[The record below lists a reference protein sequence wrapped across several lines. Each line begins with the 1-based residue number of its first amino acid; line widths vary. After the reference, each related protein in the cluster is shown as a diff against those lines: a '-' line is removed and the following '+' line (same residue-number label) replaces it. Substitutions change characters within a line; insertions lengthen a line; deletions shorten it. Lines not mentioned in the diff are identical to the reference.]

1 MSTNRLYKAQTRF
14 LFHAHIK
21 IKISVFYP
29 DSVFDNLFAVLEEID
44 RKYNS
49 YQSGSYIDLINKSA
63 GCFVEVNDE
72 TVNILKKVIFLSGFF
87 EGTYDITIMPLIRLW
102 GFYKE
107 DQLKVPSQSDI
118 DIIRPLVDYNKIEM
132 LENKVRIAE
141 GQEIITG
148 SFIKAYAVDKL
159 IEKMKE
165 IGISD
170 AIVNAGGS
178 TIYALNDEAHPSWE
192 IIARNPDDES
202 LLFGLK
208 IADCC
213 YSTSSQ
219 SKTNI
224 NIGGKQYGHI
234 LNPATGYPSLNKQ
247 VGIVSD
253 SCMVG
258 DIVSTGLFNETPEGF
273 LKKMDSLSEYYKL
286 EGYIINEDGGIT
298 CTEGFSYY
306 HNCL

>member
-1 MSTNRLYKAQTRF
+1 MSTDRLYKAQTRF

-29 DSVFDNLFAVLEEID
+29 DSVFDMLFAVLEKID
-44 RKYNS
+44 REYNS

-63 GCFVEVNDE
+63 GCFVDVNGE
-72 TVNILKKVIFLSGFF
+72 TADILKKVIFLSDFF
-87 EGTYDITIMPLIRLW
+87 EGAYDITIMPLIRLW

-107 DQLKVPSQSDI
+107 HQHKVPSPEEI
-118 DIIRPLVDYNKIEM
+118 NAIKPLVDYRKIEI
-132 LENKVRIAE
+132 LDNKVRIAE

-165 IGISD
+165 TGISD
-170 AIVNAGGS
+170 AIINAGGS

-192 IIARNPDDES
+192 IITRSPGNES
-202 LLFGLK
+202 LLFNLK
-208 IADCC
+208 MANCC

-219 SKTNI
+219 SKTHI
-224 NIGGKQYGHI
+224 NIEGKQYGHI
-234 LNPATGYPSLNKQ
+234 LNPVTGYPSLNKQ

-253 SCMVG
+253 SCIVG

-273 LKKMDSLSEYYKL
+273 LKKMDSLSKYYKL
-286 EGYIINEDGGIT
+286 EGYIMNEDGGVT
-298 CTEGFSYY
+298 CSEGFRYY
-306 HNCL
+306 HNSL

>member
-1 MSTNRLYKAQTRF
+1 MSIDRLYKAQMRF

-21 IKISVFYP
+21 IKISVFYD
-29 DSVFDNLFAVLEEID
+29 DSVFDTLFAVLEDVD
-44 RKYNS
+44 RYYNS
-49 YQSGSYIDLINKSA
+49 YRQGSYIDQINKSP
-63 GCFVEVNDE
+63 GCFVYVNDE
-72 TVNILKKVIFLSGFF
+72 TVKILKEVIFLSGFF
-87 EGTYDITIMPLIRLW
+87 DGTYDITIMPLIRLW

-107 DQLKVPSQSDI
+107 DQWNVPSRQEI
-118 DIIRPLVDYNKIEM
+118 EGVKQLVDYRKIEITD
-132 LENKVRIAE
+132 NKVRIAE

-165 IGISD
+165 MGISD
-170 AIVNAGGS
+170 AIINAGGS
-178 TIYALNDEAHPSWE
+178 TIYALNDEAHPSWKVT
-192 IIARNPDDES
+192 AGNPDDES
-202 LLFGLK
+202 LLFDLN
-208 IADCC
+208 IANCC

-219 SKTNI
+219 SKTHI
-224 NIGGKQYGHI
+224 NIEGKQYGHI
-234 LNPATGYPSLNKQ
+234 LNPVTGYPSFNKQ

-258 DIVSTGLFNETPEGF
+258 DIVSTGLFNETPRGF

-286 EGYIINEDGGIT
+286 EGYIMDEGGRVA

-306 HNCL
+306 HN